1 MVNSPYHVSF
11 GFISENKITSQTE
24 NEPGIELIEA
34 GSYLEKVINILKFT
48 FKCFT
53 QKSFQDGLGIV
64 SLK

>member
-48 FKCFT
+48 FKCF
-53 QKSFQDGLGIV
+53 KI
-64 SLK
+64 